1 VSNAEAEWIALAQD
15 GDIGAFENLVNTYQ
29 SAVYHLCFRM
39 MGSHQEAEDA
49 AKETFLRAFIHIQHY
64 DNRRSFSTWL
74 LSIAAHYCID
84 QLRKR
89 RMKVLSLEDLT
100 QGEVADKSPLPEVLY
115 HLNEN
120 RRKEQNLLESLNSV
134 DRAVVVMFYWYDFSY
149 EEIAEALHLTV
160 SAVRRRLHRA
170 RKELAQSYLNQQTSQ
185 LVVDRRQNE
194 SHAL

>member
-1 VSNAEAEWIALAQD
+1 MSNAEAEWIVLAQD

-29 SAVYHLCFRM
+29 RAVYNLCFRM
-39 MGSHQEAEDA
+39 MGSHEEAEDA
-49 AKETFLRAFIHIQHY
+49 AQETFLRAFLHIQRY
-64 DNRRSFSTWL
+64 DRQRSFSTWL

-100 QGEVADKSPLPEVLY
+100 QTEVADQSPLPEALY

-120 RRKEQNLLESLNSV
+120 REKVQSLLERLSAT
-134 DRAVVVMFYWYDFSY
+134 DRAAVLMFYWYDFTY

-160 SAVRRRLHRA
+160 SAVRSRLHRA
-170 RKELAQSYLNQQTSQ
+170 RKELAQGFLNQPTER